1 MTGKKLC
8 RVRRATRN
16 GVHGMWVWFYGSLAA
31 SVRKQAKAEGVTP
44 QEWLLAAMKRGAAC

>member
-1 MTGKKLC
+1 
-8 RVRRATRN
+8 
-16 GVHGMWVWFYGSLAA
+16 MWVWFYGSLAA